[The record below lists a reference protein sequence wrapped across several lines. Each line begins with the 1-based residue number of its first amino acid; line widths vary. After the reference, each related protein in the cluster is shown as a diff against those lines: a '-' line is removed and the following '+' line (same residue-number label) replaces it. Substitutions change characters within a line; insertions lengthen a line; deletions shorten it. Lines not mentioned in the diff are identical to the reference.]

1 MQTPVNPGRPHEEA
15 VVERFRKRPDY
26 ALHLLNHC
34 LEEGDQAFFLSTLRR
49 LARAFGGI
57 QQVAQQ
63 ANINETAIYRILSA
77 EGNPQLGNVIAI
89 LGALGLRLAVTPA
102 AEGVFGASLA
112 GDGGAEEKEVPAEAE
127 VASV

>member
-49 LARAFGGI
+49 VARAFGGI

-102 AEGVFGASLA
+102 AEGVVGASLA

>member
-1 MQTPVNPGRPHEEA
+1 M
-15 VVERFRKRPDY
+15 VERFRKRPDY

-34 LEEGDQAFFLSTLRR
+34 MEEGDQAFFLSTLRR
-49 LARAFGGI
+49 VARAFGGI

-102 AEGVFGASLA
+102 AAGVLGASL
-112 GDGGAEEKEVPAEAE
+112 GGVGGAEETDVPAEAE

>member
-1 MQTPVNPGRPHEEA
+1 M
-15 VVERFRKRPDY
+15 FIM
-26 ALHLLNHC
+26 
-34 LEEGDQAFFLSTLRR
+34 DQLP
-49 LARAFGGI
+49 
-57 QQVAQQ
+57 
-63 ANINETAIYRILSA
+63 NINETAIYRILSA

>member
-15 VVERFRKRPDY
+15 VIERFRKRPDY

-77 EGNPQLGNVIAI
+77 EES
-89 LGALGLRLAVTPA
+89 PA
-102 AEGVFGASLA
+102 G
-112 GDGGAEEKEVPAEAE
+112 
-127 VASV
+127 